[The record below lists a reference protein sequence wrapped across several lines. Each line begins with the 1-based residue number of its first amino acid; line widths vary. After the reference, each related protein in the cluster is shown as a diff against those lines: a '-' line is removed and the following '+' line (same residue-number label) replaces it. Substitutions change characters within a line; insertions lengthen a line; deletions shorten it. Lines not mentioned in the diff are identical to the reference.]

1 MTGRPA
7 GRWAGGWTA
16 ADGGTPSIDSRL
28 LPAYLCDTF
37 HKPDPALPIH
47 GRHRTAVSRKVSDS
61 TVRRLS
67 QYLRI
72 LEGREATP
80 QATVSST
87 ELARDAGTTAAQV
100 RKDLSLFGSF
110 GKRGLGYGA
119 GDLADRLR
127 SILGLKKVWRVA
139 LLGAGRIGSALFE
152 YGDFRRR
159 GFDIVAVLDNDPLK
173 IGTRWSGAV
182 EVEDVTDLE
191 EVLRRE
197 GVDVVIVAVPANAAQ
212 ELADRAVGAGVR
224 GILNFAPV
232 QLRVTEGVSV
242 QDVNVVT
249 ELEALSFDLTHP
261 GRNGAG

>member
-1 MTGRPA
+1 
-7 GRWAGGWTA
+7 
-16 ADGGTPSIDSRL
+16 
-28 LPAYLCDTF
+28 
-37 HKPDPALPIH
+37 
-47 GRHRTAVSRKVSDS
+47 VSRKISES

-72 LEGREATP
+72 LEGREKVP
-80 QATVSST
+80 GATVSST

-127 SILGLKKVWRVA
+127 GILGLEKVWRVA

-159 GFDIVAVLDNDPLK
+159 GFDIVAVLDNDPEK
-173 IGTRWSGAV
+173 VGTRWSGAV
-182 EVEDVTDLE
+182 EVEDSSTLE
-191 EVLRRE
+191 EVIERE
-197 GVDVVIVAVPANAAQ
+197 AVEVVIVAVPAVAAQ
-212 ELADRAVGAGVR
+212 DLAERAVAAGAR
-224 GILNFAPV
+224 GILNFAPI
-232 QLRVTEGVSV
+232 QLRVPGEVSV

-261 GRNGAG
+261 RRNGAA